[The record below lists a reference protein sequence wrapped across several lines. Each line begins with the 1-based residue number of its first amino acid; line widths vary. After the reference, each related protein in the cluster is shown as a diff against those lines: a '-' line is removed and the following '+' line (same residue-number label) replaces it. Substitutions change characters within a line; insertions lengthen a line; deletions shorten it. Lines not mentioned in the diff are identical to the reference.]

1 MQEII
6 VYRNPL
12 EAQLWGALSS
22 GQLFPIIMG
31 MIVAVAV
38 VVLVE
43 RVFDELFG
51 MYRRPTKWTINAGLF
66 IGAVAGIATSYF
78 MWI

>member
-12 EAQLWGALSS
+12 EAQFWGALSS
-22 GQLFPIIMG
+22 GQLFPIIVG
-31 MIVAVAV
+31 TIVAVV
-38 VVLVE
+38 TVILVE
-43 RVFDELFG
+43 EQAFNRIYGRFG
-51 MYRRPTKWTINAGLF
+51 RPKWTGNVSLF
-66 IGAVAGIATSYF
+66 IGAVAGVATSYF